1 MLLKH
6 LFALKLTNIFLKKIK
21 QVFIKD
27 SNVFFKI
34 NKKLLVPLFSFF
46 KLHSPLSYSTLID
59 LCVVDFLK
67 KEKKFVIFYQ
77 LFSVTKNSRVFF
89 CVALMKN
96 QGLPSVSKLFFSA
109 NWIERE
115 VWDMF
120 GILFYGHPDLRRIL
134 TDYGF
139 VGHPLRK
146 DFALS
151 GYREIWYSEKYGR
164 ILYVPLTLTQELKFY
179 KFKKTWFNSTEQF

>member
-1 MLLKH
+1 
-6 LFALKLTNIFLKKIK
+6 
-21 QVFIKD
+21 
-27 SNVFFKI
+27 
-34 NKKLLVPLFSFF
+34 
-46 KLHSPLSYSTLID
+46 
-59 LCVVDFLK
+59 
-67 KEKKFVIFYQ
+67 
-77 LFSVTKNSRVFF
+77 
-89 CVALMKN
+89 
-96 QGLPSVSKLFFSA
+96 
-109 NWIERE
+109 
-115 VWDMF
+115 MF

-151 GYREIWYSEKYGR
+151 GYREVWYSEKYGR